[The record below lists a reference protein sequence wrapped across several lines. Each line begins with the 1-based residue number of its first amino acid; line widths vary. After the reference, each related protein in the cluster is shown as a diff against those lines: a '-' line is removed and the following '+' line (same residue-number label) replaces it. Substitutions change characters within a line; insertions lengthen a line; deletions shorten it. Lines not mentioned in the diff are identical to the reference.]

1 MSDMEKFKLDVRKFN
16 NIDTEIQTL
25 MTHIKPHN
33 EKLKV
38 LRQQKKDLELQI
50 CEFMTSN
57 DIDKCKL
64 EDSSLI
70 HQEKKAL
77 VPLKQKDIK
86 DSFTNFFEKHLD
98 DSFLKAKAS
107 EKSELLFNYI
117 YKENREYSEKNT
129 LTRQ

>member
-1 MSDMEKFKLDVRKFN
+1 MEKFKLDVRKFN
-16 NIDTEIQTL
+16 NIDTEIQGII
-25 MTHIKPHN
+25 THIKPYN
-33 EKLKV
+33 DKLKE
-38 LRQQKKDLELQI
+38 LKQQKKDLESQI
-50 CEFMTSN
+50 CNFMTSN

-70 HQEKKAL
+70 HQERKAL

-98 DSFLKAKAS
+98 ESFLKAKS
-107 EKSELLFNYI
+107 DEKSELLFNFI
-117 YKENREYSEKNT
+117 YKENREYTEKNL

>member
-16 NIDTEIQTL
+16 NIDTEIQGII
-25 MTHIKPHN
+25 THIKPYN
-33 EKLKV
+33 DKLKD
-38 LRQQKKDLELQI
+38 LKQQKKELETQI
-50 CEFMTSN
+50 CNFMTSN

-70 HQEKKAL
+70 HQERKAL

-98 DSFLKAKAS
+98 ESFLKAKPG
-107 EKSELLFNYI
+107 EKSELLFNFI
-117 YKENREYSEKNT
+117 YKENREYTEKNL